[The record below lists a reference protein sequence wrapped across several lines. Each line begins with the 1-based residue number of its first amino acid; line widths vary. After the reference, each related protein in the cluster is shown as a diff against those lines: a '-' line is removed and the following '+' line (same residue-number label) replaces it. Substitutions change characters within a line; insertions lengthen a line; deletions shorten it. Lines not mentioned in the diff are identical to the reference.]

1 MYDAIIVGARCAG
14 AATALLLARRGYRVL
29 LLDRSTFPSDTISG
43 HFILHG
49 GTRKLA
55 EWGLL
60 ADVLA
65 SGCPPVTKVASDWG
79 DFMLA
84 AEIST
89 HDGLPACIGPRR
101 TVLDALLVEA
111 ATAAGAEL
119 REQVVVDGLLSDGE
133 QVTGVRGRTA
143 AGAAVAERARIV
155 IGADGKRS
163 SIARLVGAPS
173 YMEQPSLTC
182 WYMAY
187 WSNFPSAGLE
197 MHWRPRRLVFV
208 FPTHDQLT
216 LIAVAWPHQEFPVF
230 RSDIAGNYRAT
241 LAQMPRLAERLPAA
255 QQAERF
261 VGMADVPN
269 FFRRPYGAGWALVGD
284 AGHHKDPTLARG
296 ISDAFCDADLLAEAV
311 GAGLSGRRAMSE
323 ALARYEQQRNA
334 RAIPENEANLQSARL
349 EGWDTPDVMRL
360 RAALRDN
367 PSDAG
372 QFYAA
377 RLQVIP
383 PEAFFAPQNLGR
395 IIAQAQGRAAD
406 RVPAPALMKFDN
418 QNW

>member
-55 EWGLL
+55 EWDLL
-60 ADVLA
+60 AELLA
-65 SGCPPVTKVASDWG
+65 TGCPPVTSVVSDWG
-79 DFMLA
+79 DFMLPG
-84 AEIST
+84 EIT
-89 HDGLPACIGPRR
+89 TPDQLPACVGPRR
-101 TVLDALLVEA
+101 TVLDALLVKA

-119 REQVVVDGLLSDGE
+119 CEGAVVDGLLSDGE
-133 QVTGVRGRTA
+133 QVTGVRGRTTGGTA
-143 AGAAVAERARIV
+143 ITERARIV

-187 WSNFPSAGLE
+187 WGDLPCDGLE
-197 MHWRPRRLVFV
+197 MHWRPRRLVFA
-208 FPTHDQLT
+208 FPTHDRLT
-216 LIAVAWPHQEFPVF
+216 QVAVAWPHQEFERF
-230 RSDIAGNYRAT
+230 RGDIAGNYRAT
-241 LAQMPRLAERLPAA
+241 LAQMPALAERLPQAR
-255 QQAERF
+255 QAERF
-261 VGMADVPN
+261 VGMADLPN
-269 FFRRPYGAGWALVGD
+269 FFRRPYGPGWALVGD

-311 GAGLSGRRAMSE
+311 DVGLSGRRAMSE

-334 RAIPENEANLQSARL
+334 RAIPENEANLQAATL
-349 EGWDTPDVMRL
+349 EGWDTPEAMGL

-367 PSDAG
+367 PAEAG

-395 IIAQAQGRAAD
+395 IMAQSRSARL
-406 RVPAPALMKFDN
+406 VETL
-418 QNW
+418 

>member
-14 AATALLLARRGYRVL
+14 AATAMLLARRGYRVL
-29 LLDRSTFPSDTISG
+29 LVDRSAFPSDTISG

-49 GTRKLA
+49 GTRRLA
-55 EWGLL
+55 DWGLL
-60 ADVLA
+60 SKVVA
-65 SGCPPVTKVASDWG
+65 SGCPPVRQVASDWG

-84 AEIST
+84 AEIPT
-89 HDGLPACIGPRR
+89 PKDLPACIGPRR

-111 ATAAGAEL
+111 ATAAGAQLGE
-119 REQVVVDGLLSDGE
+119 RVVVEGLLSDDG
-133 QVTGVRGRTA
+133 QVTGIRGRIADGT
-143 AGAAVAERARIV
+143 VLAEHARIV

-187 WSNFPSAGLE
+187 WGNFPCDGLE
-197 MHWRPRRLVFV
+197 MHWRPRRLVFA

-216 LIAVAWPHQEFPVF
+216 LIAVAWPHQEFARF
-230 RSDIAGNYRAT
+230 RSAVADNYRAT
-241 LAQMPRLAERLPAA
+241 LAQMPALAERLPAA
-255 QQAERF
+255 RQAERF

-269 FFRRPYGAGWALVGD
+269 FFRRPYGPGWALVGD

-296 ISDAFCDADLLAEAV
+296 ISDAFLDADLLAEAV
-311 GAGLSGRRAMSE
+311 DAGLSGRQAMSE

-334 RAIPENEANLQSARL
+334 RAIPENEANLQAAHL
-349 EGWDTPDVMRL
+349 EGWDTPDVMGL

-367 PSDAG
+367 PIDAG

-383 PEAFFAPQNLGR
+383 PERFFAPENLGR
-395 IIAQAQGRAAD
+395 IMAQASQREHS
-406 RVPAPALMKFDN
+406 PIHALAT
-418 QNW
+418 

>member
-29 LLDRSTFPSDTISG
+29 MLDRATFPSDTISG
-43 HFILHG
+43 HFILHA

-60 ADVLA
+60 TDVLA
-65 SGCPPVTKVASDWG
+65 SGCPPVTNVASDWG

-84 AEIST
+84 GEIPT
-89 HDGLPACIGPRR
+89 PNQLPACIGPRR
-101 TVLDALLVEA
+101 TVLDALLVKA
-111 ATAAGAEL
+111 ATMAGAEL
-119 REQVVVDGLLSDGE
+119 HEGVVVDGLLSDGE
-133 QVTGVRGRTA
+133 QVTGICGRTTGGTA
-143 AGAAVAERARIV
+143 MAERARIV
-155 IGADGKRS
+155 IGADGKHS
-163 SIARLVGAPS
+163 AIARLVGAPS

-187 WSNFPSAGLE
+187 WGNFPCDGLE

-208 FPTHDQLT
+208 FPTHDRLT
-216 LIAVAWPHQEFPVF
+216 LVAVAWPHQEFSRF

-241 LAQMPRLAERLPAA
+241 LAQMPALAERLPAA

-261 VGMADVPN
+261 VGMADLPN
-269 FFRRPYGAGWALVGD
+269 FFRRPYGPGWALVGD

-311 GAGLSGRRAMSE
+311 EAGLNGPRAMSE

-334 RAIPENEANLQSARL
+334 RAIPENEANLQAARL
-349 EGWDTPDVMRL
+349 EGWDTPEAMGL
-360 RAALRDN
+360 RAALRNN
-367 PSDAG
+367 PSDTG

-377 RLQVIP
+377 RLQVIA
-383 PEAFFAPQNLGR
+383 PEQFFTPKNLGR
-395 IIAQAQGRAAD
+395 IAAQMAQRESS
-406 RVPAPALMKFDN
+406 
-418 QNW
+418 

>member
-14 AATALLLARRGYRVL
+14 AATALLLARKGHRVL
-29 LLDRSTFPSDTISG
+29 LLDRASFPSDTISG

-60 ADVLA
+60 ADVIA
-65 SGCPPVTKVASDWG
+65 SGCPPVTRAASDWG

-84 AEIST
+84 GE
-89 HDGLPACIGPRR
+89 LPSPDQIPGCIGPRR
-101 TVLDALLVEA
+101 TMLDALLVKA

-119 REQVVVDGLLSDGE
+119 REGAVVDGLLSDGE
-133 QVTGVRGRTA
+133 LVTGVRGRTTRGMA
-143 AGAAVAERARIV
+143 FAERARIV

-163 SIARLVGAPS
+163 AIARLVGAPS

-187 WSNFPSAGLE
+187 WGDFPCDGLE
-197 MHWRPRRLVFV
+197 MHWRPRRLIFA
-208 FPTHDQLT
+208 FPTHDRLT
-216 LIAVAWPHQEFPVF
+216 LIAVAWPHREFERF
-230 RSDIAGNYRAT
+230 RGDIAGNYRAT
-241 LAQMPRLAERLPAA
+241 LAQMPPLAERLAA
-255 QQAERF
+255 ARQAERF

-311 GAGLSGRRAMSE
+311 DAGLSGRQAISE

-334 RAIPENEANLQSARL
+334 RAIPDNEVNLRAAHL
-349 EGWDTPDVMRL
+349 EGWDTPEAMGL

-372 QFYAA
+372 QFYAT

-383 PEAFFAPQNLGR
+383 SDEFFTSENLDRIMAQVPQ
-395 IIAQAQGRAAD
+395 RA
-406 RVPAPALMKFDN
+406 
-418 QNW
+418 

>member
-29 LLDRSTFPSDTISG
+29 LLDRASFPSDTISG

-65 SGCPPVTKVASDWG
+65 SGCPPVTNIASDWG

-84 AEIST
+84 GDMPTANQ
-89 HDGLPACIGPRR
+89 LPGCIGPRR
-101 TVLDALLVEA
+101 TVLDALLVKA
-111 ATAAGAEL
+111 ATTAGVEL
-119 REQVVVDGLLSDGE
+119 REGVVVDGLLSDGE
-133 QVTGVRGRTA
+133 QVVGIRGRTA
-143 AGAAVAERARIV
+143 RGAAVAERAQIV
-155 IGADGKRS
+155 IGADGKHS
-163 SIARLVGAPS
+163 AIARLVGAPS

-187 WSNFPSAGLE
+187 WGDFPCEGLE

-208 FPTHDQLT
+208 FPTHDQLSMV
-216 LIAVAWPHQEFPVF
+216 AVAWPHQEFGHF

-241 LAQMPRLAERLPAA
+241 LAQMPALAERLPAA
-255 QQAERF
+255 RQAERF
-261 VGMADVPN
+261 VGMADLPN
-269 FFRRPYGAGWALVGD
+269 FFRRPYGPGWALVGD

-296 ISDAFCDADLLAEAV
+296 ISDAFCDADLLAEAID
-311 GAGLSGRRAMSE
+311 AGLSGRRAIGE
-323 ALARYEQQRNA
+323 ALAGYEQQRNA

-349 EGWDTPDVMRL
+349 EGWDAPDVLRL
-360 RAALRDN
+360 RAALRNN
-367 PSDAG
+367 PLDTG
-372 QFYAA
+372 LLYAA

-383 PEAFFAPQNLGR
+383 PGEFFAPENLGR
-395 IIAQAQGRAAD
+395 IIAQAS
-406 RVPAPALMKFDN
+406 
-418 QNW
+418 

>member
-29 LLDRSTFPSDTISG
+29 LTDRASFPSDTISG

-60 ADVLA
+60 EQVIA
-65 SGCPPVTKVASDWG
+65 SGCPPITRVASHWG

-84 AEIST
+84 ADVPTST
-89 HDGLPACIGPRR
+89 GLPVGIAPRR
-101 TVLDALLVEA
+101 TLLDALLVEQ

-119 REQVVVDGLLSDGE
+119 RERVVVDGLLSDGE
-133 QVTGVRGRTA
+133 QVSGIRGRTA
-143 AGAAVAERARIV
+143 QGRPVTEQARIV
-155 IGADGKRS
+155 IGADGKHS

-187 WSNFPSAGLE
+187 WGDFPCEGLE
-197 MHWRPRRLVFV
+197 MHWRPGRLVFAL
-208 FPTHDQLT
+208 PTHDTLT
-216 LIAVAWPHQEFPVF
+216 MVAVCWRHHEFQQF

-241 LAQMPRLAERLPAA
+241 LAQMPALAERALAA
-255 QQAERF
+255 RQAERF
-261 VGMADVPN
+261 VGMADLPN
-269 FFRRPYGAGWALVGD
+269 FFRRPYGPGWALVGD

-296 ISDAFCDADLLAEAV
+296 ISDAFCDAALLAEAIDT
-311 GAGLSGRRAMSE
+311 GLSGQLAIGE
-323 ALARYEQQRNA
+323 ALARYELWRNA
-334 RAIPENEANLQSARL
+334 RAIPENEANLAAAHL
-349 EGWDTPDVMRL
+349 EGWDTPEVMGL
-360 RAALRDN
+360 RQALRSS
-367 PSDAG
+367 PADAG

-383 PEAFFAPQNLGR
+383 PQEFFAPENVGR
-395 IIAQAQGRAAD
+395 IIAQARQRAG
-406 RVPAPALMKFDN
+406 
-418 QNW
+418 